1 MKKAI
6 LSIVLG
12 LVCFGA
18 YAGDDEAEAPI
29 AAYADNPNQ
38 PGSEAAQIRGEEID
52 AAHGDVQDPAEVIEA
67 EENVATEAS
76 VETK

>member
-38 PGSEAAQIRGEEID
+38 PGSEAAEVRGEEIE
-52 AAHGDVQDPAEVIEA
+52 AAQEANEMKKEDAEVE
-67 EENVATEAS
+67 ATEAQ
-76 VETK
+76 